1 MKCSSSVKI
10 SVPEKSLSVKISV
23 PSKGLSEIRGLKN
36 IKKVFAEY
44 IKKGRK

>member
-1 MKCSSSVKI
+1 VKI

-23 PSKGLSEIRGLKN
+23 PSKGLSAIRGLKN

-44 IKKGRK
+44 MKKEEK